1 MNSLQT
7 FYLIGAIV
15 LLAVAVVVYPT
26 LRDHSKKK

>member
-15 LLAVAVVVYPT
+15 LLAVAIVVYPT
-26 LRDHSKKK
+26 LRDRSKKK